1 MSSFFMRTV
10 KDITSTQ
17 AYQDWQASNPGS
29 TEMSQDVID
38 AINLELQ
45 QKKEAGNGNGGSGE
59 GGAGGAGGNGDTK
72 PNKTLLIGGAIAAVA
87 LLILILKK

>member
-1 MSSFFMRTV
+1 MSSFLIRKV
-10 KDITSTQ
+10 KDITNTQ

-29 TEMSQDVID
+29 TEMSQDVKD
-38 AINLELQ
+38 AIKIEIQ
-45 QKKEAGNGNGGSGE
+45 QKKEAGNGNGGS
-59 GGAGGAGGNGDTK
+59 GAGGNGDTK